1 MRVIF
6 HEKKS
11 HAVYYKILVEIIIS
25 LRQQSNN
32 YMYTHF
38 LKYVKAKGQPRC
50 PDQVAFAVGKQHRKM
65 VPAKASYMA
74 TCALVHPPPK
84 DGVTHFWLLAAGV
97 STRR

>member
-11 HAVYYKILVEIIIS
+11 DAVYSNILVEIIS

-32 YMYTHF
+32 YMYTHY

-50 PDQVAFAVGKQHRKM
+50 PDQVAFAVGKQHHKM
-65 VPAKASYMA
+65 VPAKASYMS
-74 TCALVHPPPK
+74 TCALVYPPPK